1 MQSAPVIFF
10 STVRR
15 ALTEACEIF
24 PNTYLVGPS
33 SVRRNADR
41 AVVAAHGVGVLR
53 GRLVADTESAADIL
67 ERNGRTPLKE
77 LGQDIRGSLTLYVLE
92 VEAQRLSVLPDPLGG
107 GLVFL
112 WKGTAG
118 QAVSSDLAALVSFL
132 ELIGEGPKKSL
143 EYVAAYVATGSGG
156 LVDSSYEN
164 VVALSQFSY
173 IEVSPGG
180 VSIHTYPGEREF
192 FESKMSYEDS
202 LDAAQAEIT
211 ANINA
216 LSESDHRR
224 KVAHLTGG
232 VDSRM
237 VLASIL
243 STMNDPQFVFY
254 CSGGPTEP
262 DKIVAQR
269 LAVEFGLTM
278 TDHGGLDAITA
289 PVTLDDQ
296 LLWPFQQTA
305 GIISG
310 VSHAGIARTATAI
323 ASGGYGEL
331 FRSFY
336 NKGTAH
342 TGSMQEA
349 AERMFGRLAFG
360 LETDRR
366 LLADEFSQKTQSRLA
381 AIVESAAASGVREDG
396 RLDFVY
402 MNRRN
407 RYYVG
412 EISRSLSPFAAR
424 FDPLYSLSGASLG
437 LRVDG
442 RMREANVIGMDLIE
456 RMTPGLSLLPFDTD
470 RFAGAYSDLRGTPDG
485 KLFERAGNPAFD
497 GAERMRPANADI
509 VEGVRPSR
517 LDIERAN
524 KLRMPPRL
532 IAQFPAIRDGLKE
545 IIVGLPKAEFNSV
558 FNRRAVSLLIDR
570 EPSHRAYY
578 RTARDLYA
586 ALLWYARG

>member
-1 MQSAPVIFF
+1 M
-10 STVRR
+10 RR
-15 ALTEACEIF
+15 AITEGCEVF
-24 PNTYLVGPS
+24 PNSYLVGAKIGPGTS
-33 SVRRNADR
+33 HR
-41 AVVAAHGVGVLR
+41 AVVAAHGAGVLR
-53 GRLVADTESAADIL
+53 GRLIDDAEAAADVV
-67 ERNGRTPLKE
+67 ERNDKTTLEE

-92 VEAQRLSVLPDPLGG
+92 LEAQRLSVLPDPLGG

-112 WKGTAG
+112 WKGAEG
-118 QAVSSDLAALVSFL
+118 YAISSDLAALVSFL
-132 ELIGEGPKKSL
+132 EQIGAGPQKSL

-156 LVDSSYEN
+156 LVDSSYED
-164 VVALSQFSY
+164 VFALSQFSY
-173 IEVSPGG
+173 IEVSPAG
-180 VSIHTYPGEREF
+180 VAIHEYPRKRDF
-192 FESKMSYEDS
+192 YNSTLSYDDS
-202 LDAAQAEIT
+202 LQATQGEIT
-211 ANINA
+211 ANVKA
-216 LSESDHRR
+216 FAESNHSR

-232 VDSRM
+232 VDSRL

-243 STMNDPQFVFY
+243 SSSKEAEFAFY

-262 DKIVAQR
+262 DKIVAQN

-278 TDHGGLDAITA
+278 TNHGGLESKTV

-296 LLWPFQQTA
+296 LLWPFQHTS

-310 VSHAGIARTATAI
+310 VVHAGNAPTATAV

-342 TGSMQEA
+342 TGSMQDA

-360 LETDRR
+360 VEADRR
-366 LLADEFSQKTQSRLA
+366 LLSDGFSHKAQARLA
-381 AIVESAAASGVREDG
+381 TIIESAATSGVREDA

-424 FDPLYSLSGASLG
+424 FDPLYSLAGASLG

-442 RMREANVIGMDLIE
+442 TMRQANVIGMDLIE
-456 RMTPGLSLLPFDTD
+456 RMYPGLSLLPFDTD
-470 RFAGAYSDLRGTPDG
+470 RFTGAYSDLRGTPDG
-485 KLFERAGNPAFD
+485 RPFKRSGSPAFD
-497 GAERMRPANADI
+497 GAERMRPDNANN

-517 LDIERAN
+517 SDIERAN

-532 IAQFPAIRDGLKE
+532 ITQFPAIRDGLKE
-545 IIVGLPKAEFNSV
+545 IITGLPSGEFASV